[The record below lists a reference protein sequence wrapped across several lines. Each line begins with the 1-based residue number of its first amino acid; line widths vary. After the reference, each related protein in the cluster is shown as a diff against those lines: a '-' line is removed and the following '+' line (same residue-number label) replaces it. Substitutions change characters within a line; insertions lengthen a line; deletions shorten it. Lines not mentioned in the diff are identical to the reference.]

1 MSLPSGIID
10 ELTEVIANSPLLSHL
25 EVNVYFSQPSGL
37 FDEILRLAS
46 KQRLSPGQPPLTHLA
61 INRVKLCI
69 DATTLPFLRSLTSLD
84 ISTLPVEPL
93 PLEPNSELWK
103 GSKGAKIRL
112 TNLKTDNVTST
123 FIDYLTS
130 YSGLQNLTSN
140 LRMMHRGT
148 EFGTKHLHDLF
159 HLALPRH
166 KDSLT
171 VLSINALDVK
181 GWFICPDLLSPLYT
195 CQNLVELGLSV
206 SVKVA
211 GEGESVELF
220 SVVCNP

>member
-1 MSLPSGIID
+1 
-10 ELTEVIANSPLLSHL
+10 
-25 EVNVYFSQPSGL
+25 
-37 FDEILRLAS
+37 
-46 KQRLSPGQPPLTHLA
+46 
-61 INRVKLCI
+61 
-69 DATTLPFLRSLTSLD
+69 
-84 ISTLPVEPL
+84 
-93 PLEPNSELWK
+93 
-103 GSKGAKIRL
+103 
-112 TNLKTDNVTST
+112 
-123 FIDYLTS
+123 
-130 YSGLQNLTSN
+130 
-140 LRMMHRGT
+140 MMHRGT

-171 VLSINALDVK
+171 VLSINALYVK

-220 SVVCNP
+220 SVVCNA

>member
-1 MSLPSGIID
+1 
-10 ELTEVIANSPLLSHL
+10 
-25 EVNVYFSQPSGL
+25 
-37 FDEILRLAS
+37 
-46 KQRLSPGQPPLTHLA
+46 
-61 INRVKLCI
+61 
-69 DATTLPFLRSLTSLD
+69 
-84 ISTLPVEPL
+84 
-93 PLEPNSELWK
+93 
-103 GSKGAKIRL
+103 
-112 TNLKTDNVTST
+112 
-123 FIDYLTS
+123 
-130 YSGLQNLTSN
+130 
-140 LRMMHRGT
+140 MMNRGT

-171 VLSINALDVK
+171 VLSINALYVK
-181 GWFICPDLLSPLYT
+181 GGLSALIYCHLYT